1 MAKNF
6 TFKQF
11 HINAFQCG
19 MPVSTDAVLLGAW
32 ANIIDSSTILDI
44 GCGTGLLAIMCAQRN
59 QTADITAVE
68 IELNAFNAA
77 RNNSFNSPWP
87 SRLTIK
93 HMPIQDFVSTGLTF
107 DSIICNPP
115 YFNNGEQSQSRQ
127 RAVARHTS
135 TLSHKS
141 LLSYC
146 NELLNE
152 NGTASFVLPKQ
163 EGLALLNLLQEMHS
177 AQDSKLRLSR
187 LTYVKTTF
195 NKLASRVL
203 IELSKSSLSKK
214 VDHINGESN
223 ELIIHQGEAYSDEF
237 ISLTKDFYLKM

>member
-1 MAKNF
+1 V
-6 TFKQF
+6 
-11 HINAFQCG
+11 
-19 MPVSTDAVLLGAW
+19 PLL
-32 ANIIDSSTILDI
+32 DT
-44 GCGTGLLAIMCAQRN
+44 
-59 QTADITAVE
+59 
-68 IELNAFNAA
+68 
-77 RNNSFNSPWP
+77 P
-87 SRLTIK
+87 
-93 HMPIQDFVSTGLTF
+93 
-107 DSIICNPP
+107 
-115 YFNNGEQSQSRQ
+115 
-127 RAVARHTS
+127 RA
-135 TLSHKS
+135 LSHKS

>member
-1 MAKNF
+1 MAKDF

-11 HINAFQCG
+11 HINAYQCG
-19 MPVSTDAVLLGAW
+19 MPVSTDSVLLGAW
-32 ANIIDSSTILDI
+32 ANITESNTILDI

-59 QTADITAVE
+59 QTAQVTAVE

-77 RNNSFNSPWP
+77 TQNSLNSLWS
-87 SRLTIK
+87 SRLCIK
-93 HMPIQDFVSTGLTF
+93 HMAIQDFVSSAVTF
-107 DSIICNPP
+107 DAIICNPP
-115 YFNNGEQSQSRQ
+115 YFNSGEQSQTSQ
-127 RAVARHTS
+127 RAIARHTS
-135 TLSHKS
+135 SLSHKN

-146 NELLNE
+146 DRLLNE
-152 NGTASFVLPKQ
+152 KGTASFVLPKQ
-163 EGLALLNLLQEMHS
+163 EGLAFIGLMDEM
-177 AQDSKLRLSR
+177 QLDENFPLKLSR

-214 VDHINGESN
+214 VEDINHHSH
-223 ELIIHQGEAYSDEF
+223 ELIIHEGDVYSDQF